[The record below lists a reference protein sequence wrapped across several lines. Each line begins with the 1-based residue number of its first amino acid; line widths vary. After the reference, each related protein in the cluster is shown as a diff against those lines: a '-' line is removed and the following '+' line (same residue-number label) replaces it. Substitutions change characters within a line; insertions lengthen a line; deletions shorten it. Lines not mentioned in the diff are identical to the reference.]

1 MKNEID
7 LSHGSGGE
15 AYRELVREVFLPAY
29 GSPELCQLG
38 DSAVCAAAGG
48 EPIAFTTD
56 GFVVWPLF
64 FPGGD
69 VGSLAVSGTVNDLA
83 VSGAVPRY
91 LSVAMIAEA
100 GLATET
106 LRKIAASVAAAAGQA
121 GVRVVTGDT
130 KVVERGRA
138 DGVYITTSGV
148 GTFDG
153 GWQRPPQRVSPGD
166 ALLVSGPIASHGL
179 AVMAAREALGFD
191 PPIQSDARPLAS
203 LIRAVLQ
210 TGLPVHAMRD
220 PTRGGLGATLCE
232 WAEESSV
239 DLVVRQEALPIRE
252 DVRAACGLLGLDPMF
267 CANEGVCVFAV
278 PQDRAQEAL
287 SLLRAHPDGRLAA
300 IVGSASAA
308 ARGPGHVSVDTGYGT
323 LRRLTLPA
331 GELLPRIC

>member
-1 MKNEID
+1 MKQEID

-29 GSPELCQLG
+29 GSPELCELG
-38 DSAVCAAAGG
+38 DSAVCGTHGAG
-48 EPIAFTTD
+48 ELAFTTD

-69 VGSLAVSGTVNDLA
+69 AGSLAVSGTVNDLA
-83 VSGAVPRY
+83 VAGAVPCY

-100 GLATET
+100 GLPTDT
-106 LRKIAASVAAAAGQA
+106 LRRLAASIAATAKKA

-130 KVVERGRA
+130 KVVEHGRA

-153 GWQRPPQRVSPGD
+153 GWARPPQRVSPGD

-179 AVMAAREALGFD
+179 AVMAAREKLSFD
-191 PPIQSDARPLAS
+191 PPIQSDAKPLAS
-203 LIRAVLQ
+203 LVRTVLAAV
-210 TGLPVHAMRD
+210 PVHAMRD

-232 WAEESSV
+232 WAGESGV
-239 DLVVRQEALPIRE
+239 DLVIREEALPVQK
-252 DVRAACGLLGLDPMF
+252 DVRAACGLLGLDPLF
-267 CANEGVCVFAV
+267 CANEGVCAFAV
-278 PQDRAQEAL
+278 PPGQAEETLA
-287 SLLRAHPDGRLAA
+287 LLRSHPDGRLAA
-300 IVGSASAA
+300 VVGYASAA
-308 ARGPGHVSVDTGYGT
+308 AEEEGHVCVDTGYGT
-323 LRRLTLPA
+323 FRRVTMPA